1 MNELKVPD
9 FKSYEEEAA
18 FWDNLDTADFMEDDD
33 KWFRFDT
40 PHKRAVRVA
49 ILPEIAEEL
58 MRSAHAKG
66 VSIETLVNV
75 LLIERIQGSAAA
87 S

>member
-1 MNELKVPD
+1 MRELKVPD
-9 FKSYEEEAA
+9 FKSYEEEAE
-18 FWDNLDTADFMEDDD
+18 FWDNLDTADLMEDDGE
-33 KWFRFDT
+33 WFRFDT
-40 PHKRAVRVA
+40 PQKRAVRVA

-75 LLIERIQGSAAA
+75 LLIERIQGSTAV